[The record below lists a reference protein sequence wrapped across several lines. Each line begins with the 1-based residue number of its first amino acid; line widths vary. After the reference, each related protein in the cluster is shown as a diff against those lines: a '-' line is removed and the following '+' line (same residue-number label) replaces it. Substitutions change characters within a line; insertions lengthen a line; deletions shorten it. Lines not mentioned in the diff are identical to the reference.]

1 MVRPRE
7 EWPPQ
12 PRPSLIVQGY
22 EEWAAVVRRLSAAG
36 MIVFLDRV
44 ERINGAFAVP
54 KPDGGLRFIF
64 NGTAA
69 NEVFFEPPRVDLPT
83 PSHVAELEVPGGAAV
98 FVAKTDLSDFFH
110 SFRVEPWLL
119 PFFAMPAVR
128 AGDVGA
134 MGCEVDSM
142 VFPCLATVPMGWN
155 WSVLCTQEAHRFVL
169 YSRTSARKQ
178 DELGAPDK
186 VINRPRHGLYVDDF
200 MQLVTEP
207 ALRRARHLR
216 GEYLDATRAVGWVAK
231 PAKMIDFTARP
242 TDLLGILF
250 DGVRASYGLS
260 PDKIAGLI
268 ARTLQL
274 CEVGS
279 VTMAHLRAI
288 LGSWCWALLV
298 RRPAFSVL
306 EHVFG
311 QLDPLARPQQ
321 RVQLWRTSVRELLC
335 LVDLAPLLRASL
347 GAPWFDTV
355 FAVDA
360 SEDGLGGV
368 LDAGKKVDAQACAQL
383 GRACFELASGRQ
395 GRRASWSQGSSRTLP
410 RPAARAVTPPPRPVV
425 DVVGEEDSAAGERR
439 FAWDTALRGARWVV
453 FHASPVQRQEHIT
466 SLEVLAVRTIPLR
479 VASTPG
485 GIGSRILFLSDSA
498 VALGALRKG
507 RSSSHAMNLRCRQVA
522 AHVLAADLFLLGLW
536 VSTQL
541 NPADEPSRRFG
552 LPQARGRPG
561 PPSNE
566 PGSADRR

>member
-1 MVRPRE
+1 MCCTVVRPR
-7 EWPPQ
+7 
-12 PRPSLIVQGY
+12 
-22 EEWAAVVRRLSAAG
+22 A
-36 MIVFLDRV
+36 
-44 ERINGAFAVP
+44 
-54 KPDGGLRFIF
+54 
-64 NGTAA
+64 
-69 NEVFFEPPRVDLPT
+69 
-83 PSHVAELEVPGGAAV
+83 
-98 FVAKTDLSDFFH
+98 
-110 SFRVEPWLL
+110 
-119 PFFAMPAVR
+119 
-128 AGDVGA
+128 
-134 MGCEVDSM
+134 
-142 VFPCLATVPMGWN
+142 
-155 WSVLCTQEAHRFVL
+155 
-169 YSRTSARKQ
+169 SRTSS
-178 DELGAPDK
+178 DK

-395 GRRASWSQGSSRTLP
+395 GRRTSWSQGLLQDFAAASGEGRHAAASASGGRGRGGRQCSRGAAFRLGH
-410 RPAARAVTPPPRPVV
+410 RPAGGALGGFPRLA
-425 DVVGEEDSAAGERR
+425 SAKAGTHHV
-439 FAWDTALRGARWVV
+439 ARGAG
-453 FHASPVQRQEHIT
+453 RQ
-466 SLEVLAVRTIPLR
+466 
-479 VASTPG
+479 
-485 GIGSRILFLSDSA
+485 D
-498 VALGALRKG
+498 
-507 RSSSHAMNLRCRQVA
+507 
-522 AHVLAADLFLLGLW
+522 
-536 VSTQL
+536 
-541 NPADEPSRRFG
+541 NPAACGEH
-552 LPQARGRPG
+552 ARGHRLPH
-561 PPSNE
+561 PLSF
-566 PGSADRR
+566 

>member
-1 MVRPRE
+1 
-7 EWPPQ
+7 
-12 PRPSLIVQGY
+12 
-22 EEWAAVVRRLSAAG
+22 
-36 MIVFLDRV
+36 
-44 ERINGAFAVP
+44 
-54 KPDGGLRFIF
+54 
-64 NGTAA
+64 
-69 NEVFFEPPRVDLPT
+69 
-83 PSHVAELEVPGGAAV
+83 
-98 FVAKTDLSDFFH
+98 
-110 SFRVEPWLL
+110 
-119 PFFAMPAVR
+119 
-128 AGDVGA
+128 
-134 MGCEVDSM
+134 
-142 VFPCLATVPMGWN
+142 
-155 WSVLCTQEAHRFVL
+155 
-169 YSRTSARKQ
+169 
-178 DELGAPDK
+178 
-186 VINRPRHGLYVDDF
+186 
-200 MQLVTEP
+200 
-207 ALRRARHLR
+207 
-216 GEYLDATRAVGWVAK
+216 
-231 PAKMIDFTARP
+231 
-242 TDLLGILF
+242 
-250 DGVRASYGLS
+250 
-260 PDKIAGLI
+260 
-268 ARTLQL
+268 
-274 CEVGS
+274 
-279 VTMAHLRAI
+279 
-288 LGSWCWALLV
+288 V

-311 QLDPLARPQQ
+311 QLDPLARPQR